1 MEGELP
7 SDPEEVHDLYQ
18 QANQLAGLLYSSTV
32 GLQTQLDLAIQ
43 EYHMPQHNVHLH
55 LMNDYAAAL
64 YFTVPHRFPWTAH
77 GLLMDLM
84 ECSWTVHGLFM
95 DCSWTAHGVLMDS
108 MDCSWSPWGVLME
121 SVECSWSPWALWYVW
136 YNLPC
141 RSVIAST
148 FVLGSLTLDFGWTMI
163 SFGEIY
169 PL

>member
-1 MEGELP
+1 MVWWCASIDCMTSAKFSHLLCSISALFLGRSLP
-7 SDPEEVHDLYQ
+7 IILSIFVK
-18 QANQLAGLLYSSTV
+18 SSSF
-32 GLQTQLDLAIQ
+32 LS
-43 EYHMPQHNVHLH
+43 
-55 LMNDYAAAL
+55 L
-64 YFTVPHRFPWTAH
+64 YFTVPHGFPWTAHGLLIVLMECSWTAH

-84 ECSWTVHGLFM
+84 ECLWTAHGLPM
-95 DCSWTAHGVLMDS
+95 DCSWTAHGVHEE
-108 MDCSWSPWGVLME
+108 CSWSAHGVCGVLMD
-121 SVECSWSPWALWYVW
+121 CSWSPWALWYVW